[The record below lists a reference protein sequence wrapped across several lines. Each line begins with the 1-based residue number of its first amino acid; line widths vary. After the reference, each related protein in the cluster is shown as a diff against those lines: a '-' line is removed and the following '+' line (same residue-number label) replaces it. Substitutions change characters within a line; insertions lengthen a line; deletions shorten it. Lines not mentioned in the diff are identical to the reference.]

1 MRHQCRK
8 KESDTEAKEHGKSC
22 LVIERRNHVG
32 GNIYCENIEGIH
44 IHKYGLHIFHTD
56 IPEVWEYAE
65 GLWNLIILHIVLWTT
80 IKVKIANPIL
90 MKLFN
95 YGEFDEHYALYE
107 KNPNPLRYPRKPDR
121 PGCSITYCL

>member
-44 IHKYGLHIFHTD
+44 VHKYGPHIFHTD
-56 IPEVWEYAE
+56 IPKVWEY
-65 GLWNLIILHIVLWTT
+65 
-80 IKVKIANPIL
+80 VKRFVE
-90 MKLFN
+90 FN
-95 YGEFDEHYALYE
+95 HF
-107 KNPNPLRYPRKPDR
+107 
-121 PGCSITYCL
+121 TYCPVDNYKGEDCEPDSNEAF